1 MCTINRAS
9 KQANATRLCS
19 ETIKT
24 LSLVLWGFF
33 CIVWSLKE
41 LQWFETGFFLF
52 CFVLDVQIVYEIKM
66 FV

>member
-1 MCTINRAS
+1 MCTINGAS

-24 LSLVLWGFF
+24 LSLVLVYFV

-41 LQWFETGFFLF
+41 LQWFETGFFV

>member
-1 MCTINRAS
+1 MCTINGAS

-33 CIVWSLKE
+33 CIVWSLEE
-41 LQWFETGFFLF
+41 LQWFETGFFV